1 MPLFLLLA
9 IVVFG
14 GTACSSPDTPPTIH
28 DQAGTDAASGSSTQL
43 PPSADGTLVGSPC
56 PFAPPPGTRV
66 ACGTLT
72 VPEDRSKA
80 NGRTIQLAV
89 AVYESSSSAP
99 QADPVV
105 YLSGGPGSGALDEL
119 VAGAWRIFLPILEK
133 RNLVVIDQRG
143 TGHSVPKLSCTE
155 FSSTSDALTSVDLTK
170 LQACHDRLTGLGV
183 DLSQYN
189 TAANAADIRSLR
201 TALGYASWNLL
212 GISYGTRL
220 AQEIMRQSTE
230 GLRSI
235 VLDSTLPPD
244 VDLLAKS
251 AADMARSLQ
260 HVFDTCDA
268 KPYCDRTTPNF
279 LERLDAGVDK
289 LNASPLS
296 VNVSGAM
303 FSFSGDT
310 LLGLVHALLYSPSTI
325 PFVPMLV
332 WELDQ
337 NDSSF
342 VDALYQGVTAQPS
355 TIADAM
361 HLSVACREWV
371 PRTSQAA
378 FEEASAGV
386 DPRVASALDPE
397 NTYIGVPVVGRAGR
411 SRGGS
416 GASGRRHADARSLG
430 QLRSDHAARV
440 GAARGERACACAVRP
455 FSRRRARAD
464 DARLRWQ
471 VRRELHRCS
480 WPHRRAIVPR
490 ARFARFVRRS
500 SGGAHVA
507 ASFSS

>member
-1 MPLFLLLA
+1 
-9 IVVFG
+9 
-14 GTACSSPDTPPTIH
+14 
-28 DQAGTDAASGSSTQL
+28 
-43 PPSADGTLVGSPC
+43 
-56 PFAPPPGTRV
+56 
-66 ACGTLT
+66 
-72 VPEDRSKA
+72 
-80 NGRTIQLAV
+80 
-89 AVYESSSSAP
+89 
-99 QADPVV
+99 V

-133 RNLVVIDQRG
+133 RKLVVIDQRG
-143 TGHSVPKLSCTE
+143 TGYSVPKLSCTE

-189 TAANAADIRSLR
+189 TATNAADIRSLR

-230 GLRSI
+230 GLRSV

-260 HVFDTCDA
+260 QVFDTCDA

-279 LERLDAGVDK
+279 LERLDAVVDK

-303 FSFSGDT
+303 FTFSGDT

-337 NDSSF
+337 NDTSF
-342 VDALYQGVTAQPS
+342 VDALYRGVTAQPS

-361 HLSVACREWV
+361 HLSVACSEWV

-386 DPRVASALDPE
+386 DPRVASALDPK
-397 NTYIGVPVVGRAGR
+397 NTYIKECPLWGVTAAPVEEAAPVNADTPTLVL
-411 SRGGS
+411 S
-416 GASGRRHADARSLG
+416 GNYDPITPPEWGQHVASGLAHA
-430 QLRSDHAARV
+430 Q
-440 GAARGERACACAVRP
+440 
-455 FSRRRARAD
+455 
-464 DARLRWQ
+464 
-471 VRRELHRCS
+471 
-480 WPHRRAIVPR
+480 
-490 ARFARFVRRS
+490 FVLFQ
-500 SGGAHVA
+500 GGAHALTTLDCGGKFV
-507 ASFSS
+507 ASFIDAAGPVAEPSCPEHDSPISFAGLPGGPTSQPLSRREKAARDSDIDIARNAPAFTRRMRNWVH